1 MCGIV
6 GIITKDKINIEPM
19 LDAIKHRGPDGFGK
33 FHNQEITGYN
43 VYLGHRRLSI
53 IDVSDNSSQPFS
65 SDNSNCTIV
74 FNGEIYNYSELKT
87 EYLNDFCFKSS
98 GDTEVILELYRK
110 YGTESFQW
118 LKGMFAFVLYD
129 EINSKVYLCRDGLG
143 IKPLYYISIDNALY
157 FGSEISALKTQKKL
171 DFSICPDSMTE
182 FFLNGFVYE
191 PNTGFKNVKKVFPG
205 SFLEISILENLIIN
219 ENVYW
224 KPTINSESNMTETDL
239 VALIK
244 KEYHNHLVADVP
256 IGLFYSGG
264 IDSSA
269 LLVLGNKEVV
279 PYFINSKFDVKEN
292 TELQYAKKIAK
303 ALDRKFVL
311 IDLTM
316 DIKEADK
323 LLASIEH
330 VAKKSEELIADYT
343 FFVSE
348 LISRKAQENGNKVM
362 LSGMGGDEIFLGYPR
377 YRLIKFKNI
386 YKAIFLSVN
395 KILSYSKKF
404 SKKLYRFR
412 AFFEKKDFIFQY
424 TNLIG
429 YFHEKELHDVLVN
442 YNPSSLEKYGHKLK
456 SFLNDYDQLSQVKK
470 AQILDLYGFLSH
482 NFMVADKSS
491 MQASIE
497 LRVPLATPDLFQQ
510 SIDAN
515 VDLLLDFSNAKK
527 LLLSIL
533 KEKLSLKLFSRP
545 KEGFN
550 PDLEYLVSTIGTER
564 ISLLLN
570 SDKLLKYIKKEF
582 VDNLIKEHTE
592 DIRNN
597 SYRIYQLLYFK
608 YWLDF
613 NDFSETNK

>member
-6 GIITKDKINIEPM
+6 GAITKVKIDLEPM
-19 LDAIKHRGPDGFGK
+19 LDAIKHRGPDGFGQ
-33 FHNQEITGYN
+33 FSHEEISGYN

-53 IDVSDNSSQPFS
+53 IDVSDNSSQPFTS
-65 SDNSNCTIV
+65 GDSHCTIV
-74 FNGEIYNYSELKT
+74 FNGEIYNYNELKT
-87 EYLNDFCFKSS
+87 EYLKDFCFKSS
-98 GDTEVILELYRK
+98 GDTEVILELFRK

-118 LKGMFAFVLYD
+118 LKGMFAFALYD

-143 IKPLYYISIDNALY
+143 IKPLYYICTDNDLF
-157 FGSEISALKTQKKL
+157 FGSEIAALKTQKKL
-171 DFSICPDSMTE
+171 DLSLCSDSMTE
-182 FFLNGFVYE
+182 FFLNGFIYE
-191 PNTGFKNVKKVFPG
+191 PNTGFKNIKKVFPG
-205 SFLEISILENLIIN
+205 SFLEISILENLIIK

-224 KPTINSESNMTETDL
+224 KPTINSELNKTETDL

-264 IDSSA
+264 IDSSV
-269 LLVLGNKEVV
+269 LMTLGNNEVV
-279 PYFINSKFDVKEN
+279 PYFINSKFDLKES
-292 TELQYAKKIAK
+292 TELQYAKEIAES
-303 ALDRKFVL
+303 LDREFVM

-316 DIKEADK
+316 DIKEAEK
-323 LLASIEH
+323 LLLSIEH
-330 VAKKSEELIADYT
+330 VARKSEELIGDYT

-348 LISRKAQENGNKVM
+348 LISRKARENGNKVM

-377 YRLIKFKNI
+377 YRLIKFKKA
-386 YKAIFLSVN
+386 YKVIFLFAN
-395 KILSYSKKF
+395 KLLAFSKKF
-404 SKKLYRFR
+404 SKKVDRFR
-412 AFFEKKDFIFQY
+412 AFFENKNFIFQY

-429 YFHEKELHDVLVN
+429 YFQENELQDMLVN
-442 YNPSSLEKYGHKLK
+442 YNPSSLKKYEHKLTRILK
-456 SFLNDYDQLSQVKK
+456 DYSLLSQVKK

-497 LRVPLATPDLFQQ
+497 MRVPLATPDLFQQ
-510 SIDAN
+510 SINAN
-515 VDLLLDFSNAKK
+515 ADILMDFLKAKK
-527 LLLSIL
+527 PLLSIL
-533 KEKLSLKLFSRP
+533 KEKLNLKLFSRP

-550 PDLEYLVSTIGTER
+550 PDLENLVSTIGNER

-570 SDKLLKYIKKEF
+570 SDKILTYIKKEF
-582 VDNLIKEHTE
+582 IDNLINEHVKGVK
-592 DIRNN
+592 NH

-608 YWLDF
+608 YWLDS